1 MNSNLSIEDIQA
13 EKWLKNIV
21 DNKFYDKMRYLYKVS
36 LMNNEN
42 IENLEKIC
50 N

>member
-1 MNSNLSIEDIQA
+1 
-13 EKWLKNIV
+13 
-21 DNKFYDKMRYLYKVS
+21 MRYLYKVS

-50 N
+50 NEKINYEKNNLKKNQTI